1 MEDVLIARRN
11 SYAINPEQ
19 TAQNDNVKSDN
30 SAKTGDE
37 TPVTWMFILMLL
49 SAAGM
54 VAEGRRRKKNQK

>member
-1 MEDVLIARRN
+1 MQIPKPLSGHVPI
-11 SYAINPEQ
+11 
-19 TAQNDNVKSDN
+19 QNDNVKSDN